1 MAKLSKP
8 DLLHTVTSAVAECGW
23 HVLYM
28 DDQHP
33 FRLQVYSGDAS
44 IPVRIYIWN
53 ITHGG
58 GRARP
63 AHEYRIQITGVSRFE
78 PEPNGKTLILGWWD
92 EAGVF
97 AGFDFNKHAG
107 MLGASPSLQIHKE
120 CLQQAYV
127 KGFAPC
133 LKENQEIAI
142 AFRPDF
148 LIEYIANLE
157 SLHGF
162 GESLHDLSVLESIA
176 SDPNAVNDADLQ
188 IVGQDRQRVVR
199 SVQQRL
205 RSASFKSRVLTAY
218 NHSCAFCG
226 LQLNL
231 IQAAHILPVSHDN
244 STDDTHN
251 GIASCFLHHAAYD
264 RGLVTFDKSYVIKV
278 NEEETRRLADADRLG
293 GLDKF
298 RKGLRPLILLP
309 PAIADRPHV
318 EFINS
323 ANQIRGWRL

>member
-1 MAKLSKP
+1 MARLSKP
-8 DLLHTVTSAVAECGW
+8 DLLHTITSAIAECGW

-63 AHEYRIQITGVSRFE
+63 AHECRIQITGVSRFE

-97 AGFDFNKHAG
+97 AGFDFNKHRG

-120 CLQQAYV
+120 CLQ
-127 KGFAPC
+127 
-133 LKENQEIAI
+133 
-142 AFRPDF
+142 
-148 LIEYIANLE
+148 
-157 SLHGF
+157 
-162 GESLHDLSVLESIA
+162 
-176 SDPNAVNDADLQ
+176 
-188 IVGQDRQRVVR
+188 
-199 SVQQRL
+199 
-205 RSASFKSRVLTAY
+205 
-218 NHSCAFCG
+218 
-226 LQLNL
+226 
-231 IQAAHILPVSHDN
+231 
-244 STDDTHN
+244 
-251 GIASCFLHHAAYD
+251 
-264 RGLVTFDKSYVIKV
+264 LVTFDKTYVVEV
-278 NEEETRRLADADRLG
+278 NEEEMRRLADADRIG

-318 EFINS
+318 EFVTS